1 MSERQ
6 RERARDG
13 TTAGLTADTIMAQ
26 EMSAVSRLTQLPH
39 SVMSRDL
46 EEVKME
52 LAHHIVDSI
61 AAMPR
66 NDITCCLDWLLRC
79 QGHLLDWVLACCG
92 SLPTAR
98 YLAVV
103 EWAYWYYEARL
114 MVEAE
119 IEAIQREHV
128 NMELDLDS

>member
-1 MSERQ
+1 M
-6 RERARDG
+6 
-13 TTAGLTADTIMAQ
+13 LTADTIMAQ

-79 QGHLLDWVLACCG
+79 QGHLIDWVLACCG

-128 NMELDLDS
+128 KMELDLDS

>member
-26 EMSAVSRLTQLPH
+26 EMTAISRLTQLPH

-66 NDITCCLDWLLRC
+66 SDIGRW
-79 QGHLLDWVLACCG
+79 W
-92 SLPTAR
+92 
-98 YLAVV
+98 
-103 EWAYWYYEARL
+103 
-114 MVEAE
+114 
-119 IEAIQREHV
+119 
-128 NMELDLDS
+128 